1 MEMNLQFKN
10 KRCFN
15 LGPDDEVYSLG
26 NFYNG
31 VVYIKRSEK
40 GQTSGIFDGETGEL
54 ILSKDQFDD
63 IVEAR
68 DESPVTGKSRCYSSP
83 FLAIIKDKKIGVC
96 NREGRIIIKP
106 EFKDIEGYYA
116 RFFIV
121 RAMNNKLAIY
131 KDTGEELLPAAYKM
145 AKVNAHNIRGFIAL
159 YGDKEC
165 SFVYGS
171 NVITKEQVND
181 LKIKEYRDR
190 TFFRF
195 VIISEGD
202 TFTIYKKDEKIGTF
216 KGRYRHLSFG
226 TILVTNGSKMYVISA
241 DTGKIIVPEGDYE
254 AINKR
259 EDYVYVKLRD
269 GRTFAKH
276 I

>member
-15 LGPDDEVYSLG
+15 LEPDDEVYSLG

-40 GQTSGIFDGETGEL
+40 GQTSGIYNGETGEL
-54 ILSKDQFDD
+54 MISKDQFDD
-63 IVEAR
+63 IIEVS
-68 DESPVTGKSRCYSSP
+68 DESPVTGEHKYYSTP
-83 FLAIIKDKKIGVC
+83 FLAIIKDGKIGVC
-96 NREGRIIIKP
+96 DKEGRMVIKP
-106 EFKDIEGYYA
+106 EFKDIEGYYDK
-116 RFFIV
+116 FFIV
-121 RAMNNKLAIY
+121 RAMNNKLAVY
-131 KDTGEELLPAAYKM
+131 KETGEELLPAAYKM
-145 AKVNAHNIRGFIAL
+145 VKVNAHSIRGFIAL

-171 NVITKEQVND
+171 NVITKEQVKN
-181 LKIKEYRDR
+181 LKIKEYGDWY
-190 TFFRF
+190 FHNF
-195 VIISEGD
+195 VVISEGD
-202 TFTIYKKDEKIGTF
+202 TFTIYKRKGKIGTF